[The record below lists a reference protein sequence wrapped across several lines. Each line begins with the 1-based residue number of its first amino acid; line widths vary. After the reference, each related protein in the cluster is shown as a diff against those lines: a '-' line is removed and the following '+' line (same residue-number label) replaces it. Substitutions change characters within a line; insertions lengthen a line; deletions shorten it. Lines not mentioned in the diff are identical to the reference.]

1 MAKKRPDIKDNLEIR
16 AIESDNILLKFKEVT
31 AKEVSLETCFEDA
44 LLLYNLFYKVVPNTT
59 IELLVNILKN
69 QCSPSFFFFNLEAF
83 IKACKNCQ
91 TLKYS
96 KLMWYLDDNS

>member
-44 LLLYNLFYKVVPNTT
+44 LLLYNLFYKVVPNTRIVSEY
-59 IELLVNILKN
+59 IEE
-69 QCSPSFFFFNLEAF
+69 SMFTFFLFL
-83 IKACKNCQ
+83 
-91 TLKYS
+91 
-96 KLMWYLDDNS
+96 